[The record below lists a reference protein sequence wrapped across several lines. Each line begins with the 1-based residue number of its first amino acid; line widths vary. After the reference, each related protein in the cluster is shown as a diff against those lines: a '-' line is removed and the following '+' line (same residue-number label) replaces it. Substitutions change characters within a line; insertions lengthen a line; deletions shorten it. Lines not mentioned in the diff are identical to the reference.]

1 MTLKTPKTTGSSRGR
16 GAIFAEGLGTFV
28 LVLIGA
34 GALCVD
40 HTTHAPIGQ
49 LGVALA
55 GGLTLSAMTFALNGV
70 SGAYLNPAATLAG
83 VLTTRLPIPIAF
95 KYVVAQIFGAICA
108 GTALRALFPDA
119 VRSIH
124 LGLPAIANGV
134 TFGQAVTAEALVAF
148 AWIITLGAT
157 SWRGARTSIAPVAVG
172 LVYATCILVTGP
184 LTGGCGNPARA
195 FASAFASG
203 TYTDH
208 AVYWAGP
215 AAGAFVAA
223 AAFLAL
229 FWRSV
234 RAARP
239 PSVEELEAPEGSDAN
254 LEPARVPYRQ
264 ALTLFREGRL
274 EEAAHLFS
282 QATESR
288 PEWPEPY
295 YYIGIIYRD
304 LGDDANAEAFFDA
317 AVHFRGQQ
325 RSRQTAGGSVE

>member
-1 MTLKTPKTTGSSRGR
+1 MNPMTDKANARGR
-16 GAIFAEGLGTFV
+16 GAILAEGIGTFV

-40 HTTHAPIGQ
+40 NTTGTPIGR

-55 GGLTLSAMTFALNGV
+55 GGLTLCAMMFALNGV

-83 VLTTRLPIPIAF
+83 VLTTRLPIPLAF
-95 KYVVAQIFGAICA
+95 KYVVAQVVGAICA
-108 GTALRALFPDA
+108 GVALRALFPAA

-124 LGLPAIANGV
+124 LGLPALAENV
-134 TFGQAVTAEALVAF
+134 SFGQAVTAEALVAF
-148 AWIITLGAT
+148 AWVITLGAT
-157 SWRGARTSIAPVAVG
+157 SWRGARTSIAPLAVG
-172 LVYATCILVTGP
+172 LVYATCILVLGP

-195 FASAFASG
+195 FAPAFASG
-203 TYTDH
+203 TYTNQ

-223 AAFLAL
+223 AVFLIL

-239 PSVEELEAPEGSDAN
+239 PSVEELDVDPER
-254 LEPARVPYRQ
+254 ARISYRRGL
-264 ALTLFREGRL
+264 ALFREGRL
-274 EEAAHLFS
+274 EEAAQLFAA
-282 QATESR
+282 ATESR

-304 LGDDANAEAFFDA
+304 LGDDANADAFFDA
-317 AVHFRGQQ
+317 AVHFRGEQ
-325 RSRQTAGGSVE
+325 RSRLLVGGSVA